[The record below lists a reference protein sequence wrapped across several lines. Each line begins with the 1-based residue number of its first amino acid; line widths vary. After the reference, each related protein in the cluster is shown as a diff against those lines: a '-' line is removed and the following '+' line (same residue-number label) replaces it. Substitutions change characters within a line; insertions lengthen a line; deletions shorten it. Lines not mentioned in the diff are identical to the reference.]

1 MSYWSEKQ
9 LQEDGVNQTALS
21 ILVKAGT
28 LSQCEPH
35 GTHYQGTGDVTAAYK
50 LANYTLSEG
59 GADVTAEQRRE
70 LTDAVKA
77 AYADHEHMTRCEEC
91 AEHGLG

>member
-28 LSQCEPH
+28 LSRCDPH
-35 GTHYQGTGDVTAAYK
+35 GTHFQGSGDVTAAYK
-50 LANYTLSEG
+50 LANYSLSEG
-59 GADVTAEQRRE
+59 GADVSAATRRE
-70 LTDAVKA
+70 LTDAIKA
-77 AYADHEHMTRCEEC
+77 AYVENEFMTRCEEC
-91 AEHGLG
+91 AEKGL